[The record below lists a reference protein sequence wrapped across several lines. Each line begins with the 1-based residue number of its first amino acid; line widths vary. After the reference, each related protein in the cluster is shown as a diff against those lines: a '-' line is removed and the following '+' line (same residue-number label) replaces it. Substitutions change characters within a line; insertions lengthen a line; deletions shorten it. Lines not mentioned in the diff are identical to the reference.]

1 MNKAKISEL
10 ITILSGGTPKTNEQ
24 IYWNGKIKW
33 LSVADF
39 KNANKFVY
47 SSEKTITEKGLEES
61 STQML
66 QKNDIIISARG
77 TVGKLAILKE
87 PMAFNQSCFGLRAKP
102 KILDQ
107 DFLFYC
113 LKNEI
118 NNIAKRGQGSVFNT
132 IVLDTFNLIDIQ
144 YPNIQ
149 EQQKISQALSAL
161 DNKIE
166 TNLAIISKLE
176 EMAKMIY
183 EYWFLQFD
191 FPNHEGKPYASSGG
205 AMKYSEELGR
215 EIPTDW
221 EVENF
226 YQNSLFSLV
235 PTGVEKFSSKCY
247 LATADIVGTS
257 IGEGKQVEYET
268 RETRANMQP
277 KINSVWFA
285 KMKNSIK
292 HLFLNEEMGF
302 LIENYIL
309 STGFFGLQCSKTSFE
324 YIASTISHPS
334 FEIKKD
340 SLAHGATQEAVNQN
354 DLQSIKLLV
363 PNILV
368 LEKFH
373 KLTKPMY
380 GYISQMRHENQKL
393 AQLRDWLLPMLMN
406 GQVRVE

>member
-221 EVENF
+221 EVKYVKHFCEVQTGSEDANFATPQGRYKFFTCAQESYQCDTPAFEGHAILIAGNGDFNVKHYSGEFNAYQRTYVLLPKKQNYALLYFVVQQRIAYFKKGSNGSIVKFIRKADVENIPLP
-226 YQNSLFSLV
+226 Y
-235 PTGVEKFSSKCY
+235 
-247 LATADIVGTS
+247 
-257 IGEGKQVEYET
+257 
-268 RETRANMQP
+268 P
-277 KINSVWFA
+277 KDT
-285 KMKNSIK
+285 KM
-292 HLFLNEEMGF
+292 FDTLNHF
-302 LIENYIL
+302 IL
-309 STGFFGLQCSKTSFE
+309 MKEQKMS
-324 YIASTISHPS
+324 
-334 FEIKKD
+334 
-340 SLAHGATQEAVNQN
+340 
-354 DLQSIKLLV
+354 
-363 PNILV
+363 
-368 LEKFH
+368 
-373 KLTKPMY
+373 
-380 GYISQMRHENQKL
+380 ENQKL

-406 GQVRVE
+406 GQARVE

>member
-1 MNKAKISEL
+1 MYKKLEEIANITTGKLNANMQNPNGKYPFFTCASQPAKIDTYAFEENA
-10 ITILSGGTPKTNEQ
+10 ILLAGNNANGTFHLSR
-24 IYWNGKIKW
+24 YNGKFNAYQRTYVITSRGDFDIDYIAYSIRLYLEALKRQSQGTQTKFLTIKI
-33 LSVADF
+33 LNNIKIQS
-39 KNANKFVY
+39 KTK
-47 SSEKTITEKGLEES
+47 ELQIKTIQG
-61 STQML
+61 
-66 QKNDIIISARG
+66 
-77 TVGKLAILKE
+77 
-87 PMAFNQSCFGLRAKP
+87 
-102 KILDQ
+102 
-107 DFLFYC
+107 
-113 LKNEI
+113 LKNI
-118 NNIAKRGQGSVFNT
+118 
-132 IVLDTFNLIDIQ
+132 
-144 YPNIQ
+144 
-149 EQQKISQALSAL
+149 
-161 DNKIE
+161 DNKISL
-166 TNLAIISKLE
+166 NNSIISKLE

-277 KINSVWFA
+277 RINSVWFA
-285 KMKNSIK
+285 KMKNSTK

-324 YIASTISHPS
+324 YIASTISYPS

-340 SLAHGATQEAVNQN
+340 SLAHGATQEAVNQD
-354 DLQSIKLLV
+354 DLQSIKLLI
-363 PNILV
+363 PNTFV

-373 KLTKPMY
+373 ELTKPLY

-393 AQLRDWLLPMLMN
+393 TQLRDWLLPMLMN

>member
-1 MNKAKISEL
+1 M
-10 ITILSGGTPKTNEQ
+10 
-24 IYWNGKIKW
+24 KIK
-33 LSVADF
+33 
-39 KNANKFVY
+39 
-47 SSEKTITEKGLEES
+47 EIGTTITGKTPSTSNPSFFDGLIPFVTPEDLSKKYIITNTKRFLSESGYKSIKNNTLENISVLVGCIGSDMGNIGITLGRCATNQQINAITNFVSNVDPYYIYYYLSMHKAYLRQIAGMTTTPILPKSVFDEIDIPIPSYEKQNKIVAVL
-61 STQML
+61 
-66 QKNDIIISARG
+66 K
-77 TVGKLAILKE
+77 KLDD
-87 PMAFNQSCFGLRAKP
+87 
-102 KILDQ
+102 KIL
-107 DFLFYC
+107 L
-113 LKNEI
+113 
-118 NNIAKRGQGSVFNT
+118 NNS
-132 IVLDTFNLIDIQ
+132 
-144 YPNIQ
+144 
-149 EQQKISQALSAL
+149 
-161 DNKIE
+161 
-166 TNLAIISKLE
+166 IISKLE
-176 EMAKMIY
+176 EMAKTIY
-183 EYWFLQFD
+183 GYWFLQFD

-235 PTGVEKFSSKCY
+235 PTGVEKFSTKRY
-247 LATADIVGTS
+247 LATADVIGTN

-277 KINSVWFA
+277 RINSVWFA
-285 KMKNSIK
+285 KMKNSTK
-292 HLFLNEEMGF
+292 HLFLNKEMGF
-302 LIENYIL
+302 LIEKCIL
-309 STGFFGLQCSKTSFE
+309 STGFFGLQCSETSFE
-324 YIASTISHPS
+324 YIASTISYPS

-340 SLAHGATQEAVNQN
+340 SLAHGATQEAVNQD

-373 KLTKPMY
+373 KLTKPLY